1 MKIKLRHI
9 GGHGPFP
16 SAMIELIIV
25 AGSATISEDIT
36 NRDSKV
42 DTQLIDDLREIAD
55 ELENQNYKV
64 DLRHFPDEN
73 EE

>member
-1 MKIKLRHI
+1 MKIKLKHI
-9 GGHGPFP
+9 GGHGPYP
-16 SAMIELIIV
+16 SDIIELIIV
-25 AGSATISEDIT
+25 SGSDTISEDVT
-36 NRDSKV
+36 NRDKKV

-64 DLRHFPDEN
+64 DLRYFPDEN